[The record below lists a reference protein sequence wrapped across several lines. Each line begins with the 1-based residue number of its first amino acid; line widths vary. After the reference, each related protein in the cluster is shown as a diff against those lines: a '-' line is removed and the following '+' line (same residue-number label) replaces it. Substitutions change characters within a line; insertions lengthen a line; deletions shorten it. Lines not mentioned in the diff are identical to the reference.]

1 MNQKNKDLNEELQKL
16 IKEKTFVKIEQM
28 KMIDTLKDEFQRE
41 KEKLKLTFE

>member
-1 MNQKNKDLNEELQKL
+1 
-16 IKEKTFVKIEQM
+16 VKIEQM